1 MTSALHQITMSFS
14 TEEDRMLL
22 RVGTTDKTE
31 YQFWLTR
38 RFVRVLW
45 SALTQTLENEPGLKA
60 GLQAKTKK
68 VVVAMEHQEAVGAA
82 DFSHRHEEDYED
94 MTGQTGPLLIVGGS
108 VKPGKK
114 GASQLI
120 FQTRGGPDVN
130 LMLNKKLSHALCKLL
145 VETSKKAGWNLNL
158 VVGDAASLV
167 VPEDKTQVH

>member
-45 SALTQTLENEPGLKA
+45 SALVKTLENEPDLKA
-60 GLQAKTKK
+60 RLQPKAKKA
-68 VVVAMEHQEAVGAA
+68 VVAMEHQEAVGGA
-82 DFSHRHEEDYED
+82 DFSQGHEKNYKDKTEK
-94 MTGQTGPLLIVGGS
+94 TGPLLIVGGS

-120 FQTRGGPDVN
+120 LQTKGGPDVN

-145 VETSKKAGWNLNL
+145 VETSKKAGWNLDL

-167 VPEDKTQVH
+167 VPKDKTQVH

>member
-1 MTSALHQITMSFS
+1 MTSALRQITMSYS
-14 TEEDRMLL
+14 PEEDRLL
-22 RVGTTDKTE
+22 FRVGTADKTE

-38 RFVRVLW
+38 RFVQVLW
-45 SALTQTLENEPGLKA
+45 SALTQTLENEPHLKA
-60 GLQAKTKK
+60 DLQPKAKK

-82 DFSHRHEEDYED
+82 DFSRVHEEDYQD
-94 MTGQTGPLLIVGGS
+94 KTKKTGPLLIVGGS

-114 GASQLI
+114 GVSQLI
-120 FQTRGGPDVN
+120 FQTKGGPDVN

-145 VETSKKAGWNLNL
+145 IETSKKAGWNLNL